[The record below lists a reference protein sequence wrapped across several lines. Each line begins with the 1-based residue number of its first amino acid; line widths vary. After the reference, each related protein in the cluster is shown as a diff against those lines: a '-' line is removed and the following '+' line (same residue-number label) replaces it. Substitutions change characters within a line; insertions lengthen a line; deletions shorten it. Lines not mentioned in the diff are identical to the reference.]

1 MAVIT
6 DLSAVMV
13 CDWNSKQRV
22 STGSMKTIAGR
33 CTLDDRPTKGL
44 NIELPLGAKSPQ
56 EDPMSQ
62 SAVQKFI
69 ASTRDLFAAEA
80 DPATRWG
87 KMPPLLQELL
97 ADPAIKEQAKSWPD
111 CSQGSE
117 RAENL
122 LFYEDPDYKFVI
134 NGLIKAPKTRTQIH
148 DHAHNWTLYGVLDGT
163 ETVERYE
170 RIDDRSRP
178 DYAEIRKTVN
188 AQVGPGKIDL
198 VPPYEIHAEESGD
211 ERTVAIIVRAEK
223 AGGFLQG
230 RFDPATKKYWQGYGP
245 KQLPYELK

>member
-1 MAVIT
+1 
-6 DLSAVMV
+6 
-13 CDWNSKQRV
+13 
-22 STGSMKTIAGR
+22 
-33 CTLDDRPTKGL
+33 
-44 NIELPLGAKSPQ
+44 
-56 EDPMSQ
+56 MSQ

-69 ASTRDLFAAEA
+69 ADARALFAVES
-80 DPATRWG
+80 DPAKRWER
-87 KMPPLLQELL
+87 MSPLLQELL
-97 ADPAIKEQAKSWPD
+97 ADASIRAQSKSWPN

-134 NGLIKAPKTRTQIH
+134 NGLIKAPHTRTQIH

-163 ETVERYE
+163 ESIERYE
-170 RIDDRSRP
+170 RVDDRSKP
-178 DYAEIRKTVN
+178 DCAEIRKTVN
-188 AQVGPGKIDL
+188 VKVGTGKIDL

-230 RFDPATKKYWQGYGP
+230 RYDPVTNKYWQGYGP
-245 KQLPYELK
+245 KQLPFELK

>member
-1 MAVIT
+1 M
-6 DLSAVMV
+6 LSAAFLQQ
-13 CDWNSKQRV
+13 SRKG
-22 STGSMKTIAGR
+22 GS
-33 CTLDDRPTKGL
+33 
-44 NIELPLGAKSPQ
+44 
-56 EDPMSQ
+56 MSQ

-69 ASTRDLFAAEA
+69 ASTRELFSAEA
-80 DPATRWG
+80 DPVKRWE

-97 ADPAIKEQAKSWPD
+97 VDPSIKEQSKRWPD

-148 DHAHNWTLYGVLDGT
+148 DHAHNWTLYGVLDGS
-163 ETVERYE
+163 ETIERYE
-170 RIDDRSRP
+170 RVDDRSKP

-188 AQVGPGKIDL
+188 VKVGPGKIDL
-198 VPPYEIHAEESGD
+198 VPPYEIHAEESGE

-230 RFDPATKKYWQGYGP
+230 RYDPATKKYWQGYGP
-245 KQLPYELK
+245 KQLSYELK